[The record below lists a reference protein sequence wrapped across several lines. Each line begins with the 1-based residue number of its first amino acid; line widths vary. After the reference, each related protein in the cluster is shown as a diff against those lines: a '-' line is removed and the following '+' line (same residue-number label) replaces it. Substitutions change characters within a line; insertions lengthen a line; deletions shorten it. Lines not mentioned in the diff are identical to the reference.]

1 MRVNEVTVTVKVND
15 AENAIEKLQQ
25 LQDGIE
31 KAKTAATELASLL
44 KELKLETII

>member
-31 KAKTAATELASLL
+31 KAKTAATELAKILDQL
-44 KELKLETII
+44 RLEVDV